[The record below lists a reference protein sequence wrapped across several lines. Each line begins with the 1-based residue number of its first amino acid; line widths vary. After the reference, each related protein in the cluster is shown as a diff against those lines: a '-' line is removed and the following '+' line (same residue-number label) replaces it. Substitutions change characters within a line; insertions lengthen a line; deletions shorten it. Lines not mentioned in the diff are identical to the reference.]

1 MLVRKYV
8 HRTFRWRVFVVPV
21 IDLMGGHAVHA
32 RRGERASYHPLATP
46 LARSS
51 DPLDVVRGLLAAGP
65 FRALY
70 VADLDAIRGAGN
82 HAGCVHAIRT
92 EFPDLEVWLD
102 AGVRDAAQLEALS
115 SMGLRPVI
123 GTESL
128 PCAEVLAAMLRV
140 CPSAMLSLD
149 TRGEERLGPAEL
161 FTRPLAWPSTVI
173 VMTLERVGSGTGPAA
188 ERLRAVRTL
197 APDRRVVAA
206 GGVRDAEDLETLEA
220 LGVHAALVAS
230 AIHDGSLDRAV
241 LGRFAGP

>member
-8 HRTFRWRVFVVPV
+8 HRTSRWRVFVVPV

-51 DPLDVVRGLLAAGP
+51 DPLDVVRGLLDAGP

-70 VADLDAIRGAGN
+70 VADLDAIRGSGN
-82 HAGCVHAIRT
+82 HAECVRAIRD
-92 EFPDLEVWLD
+92 EFPGLEVWCD
-102 AGVRDAAQLEALS
+102 AGVRNVAQLEEWS

-128 PCAEVLAAMLRV
+128 PSAAVLASMLAV

-149 TRGEERLGPAEL
+149 TRGAERLGPAEL
-161 FTRPLAWPSTVI
+161 FVRPQAWPSTVI
-173 VMTLERVGSGTGPAA
+173 VMTLERVGSGRGPAA
-188 ERLRAVRTL
+188 DRLRAVRAL
-197 APDRRVVAA
+197 APDRRVIAA
-206 GGVRDAEDLETLEA
+206 GGVRDTEDLETLEA

-241 LGRFAGP
+241 LSRYAGP